1 MNIVFCRHAT
11 RRIAMYG
18 IEADDVVRIVERF
31 VTERRVS
38 VGKHVA
44 IDERSA
50 GRYGFPLKIVFA
62 VEGLKITI
70 VTAYPLKKGVVR

>member
-1 MNIVFCRHAT
+1 MNIVFSRHAT

-38 VGKHVA
+38 AGKHVA

-50 GRYGFPLKIVFA
+50 GRYGFPL
-62 VEGLKITI
+62 
-70 VTAYPLKKGVVR
+70 